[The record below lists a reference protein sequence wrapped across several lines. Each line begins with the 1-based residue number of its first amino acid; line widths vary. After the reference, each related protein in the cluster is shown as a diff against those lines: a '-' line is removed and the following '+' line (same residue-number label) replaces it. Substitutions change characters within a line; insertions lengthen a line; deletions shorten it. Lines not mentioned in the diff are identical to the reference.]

1 MKELNCLLLVIL
13 CLFATSSCVE
23 EENYD
28 PNDFDFPGEIYFPSS
43 LPSRIELTPTETS
56 FSIPLVRLNKEGKK
70 MVGLIIKMQTT
81 DEYGFFSYP
90 NTVTFTDGEAVANIA
105 IKCEASKLP
114 YDKYYD
120 FEITLKGA
128 ENSSYSNQTY
138 VFSVGKPTTCYTAI
152 DEMVSYLNTPL
163 SHAANHYEWGYGAMM
178 HIRDVMTTDFA
189 VVASGYDWFSSW
201 ALTQGQSNNNIYPQ
215 YIWNFYSECIRSTNK
230 LISLIDEETANNEQL
245 GFLGNGLAFR
255 AMYYLDMAQMFEFL
269 PNDATSS
276 INESGNDV
284 LNLTVPIIDKYIQ
297 NTDTIIIPRATR
309 EEMAEFILNDLNKA
323 EQYIDYSPYKGYKEL
338 PNLACVYGLKARCYM
353 WLAGDAKNNNI
364 AYLSKAKEYARMAI
378 NLSGAPMSKDACLST
393 TAGFNTL
400 SCWMWGSQMEAEDDC
415 VKTGIIN
422 WTSWMSNETD
432 FGYASAGAYNMIDAS
447 MYHRIS
453 DTDFSKLMWKA
464 PARTALEGKEPWL
477 RPDYAETTPVY
488 GSLKFR
494 PANGAYKTPNEG
506 AVSAYPLM
514 RVEEMYFIEAE
525 CEARLEGKAD
535 LLTAFMTQYRDKKY
549 VCRATAPEDILDE
562 VIFQK
567 RVELWGEGHVF
578 FDYKRLNM
586 PVVRGYASP
595 VLTNHQDASRFN
607 TTTRPAWMNLS
618 IVITAERTNP
628 ALIGFGNPDPT
639 MKYTSWSGE

>member
-1 MKELNCLLLVIL
+1 MKTKIST
-13 CLFATSSCVE
+13 LFVGLGVAA
-23 EENYD
+23 
-28 PNDFDFPGEIYFPSS
+28 SS
-43 LPSRIELTPTETS
+43 LLTTGCIEETFPTSGATEDQLGASAKATEA
-56 FSIPLVRLNKEGKK
+56 LVWA
-70 MVGLIIKMQTT
+70 M
-81 DEYGFFSYP
+81 P
-90 NTVTFTDGEAVANIA
+90 A
-105 IKCEASKLP
+105 
-114 YDKYYD
+114 
-120 FEITLKGA
+120 
-128 ENSSYSNQTY
+128 
-138 VFSVGKPTTCYTAI
+138 
-152 DEMVSYLNTPL
+152 YLNTPL
-163 SHAANHYEWGYGAMM
+163 SHAENHYEWGYGAMM

-201 ALTQGQSNNNIYPQ
+201 ALTQGQSNNNVYPQ
-215 YIWNFYSECIRSTNK
+215 YIWNFYWKSIQTTNN
-230 LISLIDEETANNEQL
+230 LIAAINEETATEGQL
-245 GFLGNGLAFR
+245 GMLGNGLAFR

-269 PNDATSS
+269 PSDVYPNGV
-276 INESGNDV
+276 NPSGNDV
-284 LNLTVPIIDKYIQ
+284 TNLTVPIVKEGMTEADAR
-297 NTDTIIIPRATR
+297 NNPRATR

-323 EQYIDYSPYKGYKEL
+323 EQYISKSPFAGNKAL
-338 PNLACVYGLKARCYM
+338 PNLACVYGLKARYHM
-353 WLAGDAKNNNI
+353 WLAGDSKDVEN
-364 AYLSKAKEYARMAI
+364 LQKAKEAARMAI
-378 NLSGAPMSKDACLST
+378 TLGGAPMSKDACLST

-400 SCWMWGSQMEAEDDC
+400 SCWMWGSQMVAEDDC

-453 DTDFSKLMWKA
+453 DTDFRKLMWKA
-464 PARTALEGKEPWL
+464 PEGTTLEGKESWL
-477 RPDYAETTPVY
+477 KPDYAETTPVY

-607 TTTRPAWMNLS
+607 TTTRPAWMSVS
-618 IVITAERTNP
+618 IVITEENNNA
-628 ALIGFGNPDPT
+628 ALKGYENPDPT
-639 MKYTSWSGE
+639 SKYTPWTGQ

>member
-1 MKELNCLLLVIL
+1 MKTKIST
-13 CLFATSSCVE
+13 LFVGLGVAA
-23 EENYD
+23 
-28 PNDFDFPGEIYFPSS
+28 SS
-43 LPSRIELTPTETS
+43 LLTTGCIEETFPTSGATEDQLGASAKATEA
-56 FSIPLVRLNKEGKK
+56 LVWA
-70 MVGLIIKMQTT
+70 M
-81 DEYGFFSYP
+81 P
-90 NTVTFTDGEAVANIA
+90 A
-105 IKCEASKLP
+105 
-114 YDKYYD
+114 
-120 FEITLKGA
+120 
-128 ENSSYSNQTY
+128 
-138 VFSVGKPTTCYTAI
+138 
-152 DEMVSYLNTPL
+152 YLNTPM
-163 SHAANHYEWGYGAMM
+163 SHAENHYEWGYGAMM

-215 YIWNFYSECIRSTNK
+215 YIWNFYWKSIQTTNN
-230 LISLIDEETANNEQL
+230 LIAAINEETATEGQL
-245 GFLGNGLAFR
+245 GMLGNGLAFR

-269 PNDATSS
+269 PSDVYPNGV
-276 INESGNDV
+276 NPSGNDV
-284 LNLTVPIIDKYIQ
+284 TNLTVPIVKEGMTEADAR
-297 NTDTIIIPRATR
+297 NNPRATR

-323 EQYIDYSPYKGYKEL
+323 EQYISKSPFAGNKAL
-338 PNLACVYGLKARCYM
+338 PNLACVYGLKARYHM
-353 WLAGDAKNNNI
+353 WLAGDSKDVEN
-364 AYLSKAKEYARMAI
+364 LQKAKEAARMAI
-378 NLSGAPMSKDACLST
+378 TLGGAPMSKDACLST
-393 TAGFNTL
+393 TNGFNTL
-400 SCWMWGSQMEAEDDC
+400 SAWMWGSQMVAEDDC

-453 DTDFSKLMWKA
+453 DTDFRKLMWKA
-464 PARTALEGKEPWL
+464 PEGTTLEGKESWL
-477 RPDYAETTPVY
+477 KPDYAEATPVY

-535 LLTAFMTQYRDKKY
+535 LLTAFMTQYRDADY
-549 VCRATAPEDILDE
+549 VCKASSPEDILDE

-607 TTTRPAWMNLS
+607 TTTRPAWMSVS
-618 IVITAERTNP
+618 IVITEENNNA
-628 ALIGFGNPDPT
+628 ALKGYENPDPT
-639 MKYTSWSGE
+639 SKYTPWTGQ